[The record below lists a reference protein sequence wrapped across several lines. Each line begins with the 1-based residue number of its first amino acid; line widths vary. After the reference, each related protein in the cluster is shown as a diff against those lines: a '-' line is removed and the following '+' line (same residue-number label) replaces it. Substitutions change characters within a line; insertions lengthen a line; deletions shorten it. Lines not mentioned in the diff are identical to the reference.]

1 MPKGNSHG
9 PIKVNQMVIL
19 PQHQEHFLRL
29 LSVLPCLGV
38 GIKENVHVVAL
49 DAAAAVLGGVDDTA
63 DHDLASVR
71 NDARVHGNGTSGGCD
86 GAGAGVAAPALGAL
100 SAWTVAGG
108 AEEAEGF

>member
-1 MPKGNSHG
+1 MLAGLCVS
-9 PIKVNQMVIL
+9 
-19 PQHQEHFLRL
+19 
-29 LSVLPCLGV
+29 
-38 GIKENVHVVAL
+38 IKENIHVVAL
-49 DAAAAVLGGVDDTA
+49 DAAAAVLCGVDDTA

-108 AEEAEGF
+108 AEEAEGFKPVCSWFPSAAMFSAAVWEDSPFT

>member
-19 PQHQEHFLRL
+19 PQHQEYFLSL
-29 LSVLPCLGV
+29 LSMLAGLCVS
-38 GIKENVHVVAL
+38 IKENIHVVAL
-49 DAAAAVLGGVDDTA
+49 DAAAAVLCGVDDTA